1 MFISLISEFRSRMEE
16 DGDLGIPPKKVFCN
30 QTFFRSNFFHHH
42 LLQPL
47 VYLFS
52 IRPII
57 FGVHACTCFLRIF
70 NCNSAVSDGG
80 ESQIIRVFLSKRKV
94 KNCNSS
100 CISQLSM
107 VSENITIFLSDM
119 GNKISS
125 HILPCIFFLI
135 VIVVIGLK
143 IWIIKKLQHINR
155 TTVTYDTRILDIEAG
170 TSGMAQNQINMNP
183 QPQPIETLV

>member
-1 MFISLISEFRSRMEE
+1 MLSE
-16 DGDLGIPPKKVFCN
+16 DI
-30 QTFFRSNFFHHH
+30 
-42 LLQPL
+42 
-47 VYLFS
+47 
-52 IRPII
+52 
-57 FGVHACTCFLRIF
+57 A
-70 NCNSAVSDGG
+70 
-80 ESQIIRVFLSKRKV
+80 
-94 KNCNSS
+94 
-100 CISQLSM
+100 
-107 VSENITIFLSDM
+107 IFLSDM

-170 TSGMAQNQINMNP
+170 TSGMAQINMNP